1 MNGFTVLEEE
11 LMKKRVL
18 SLFMALAL
26 CLSMTPMSYAE
37 EAGAVTEQEAQSGE
51 SITDDTTDGDTTG
64 NDVSGGDVSDG
75 DADVQDAKED
85 AAVRAVQA
93 LIDALPGEVTAEN
106 ADELQAQLTAI
117 DEALAALT
125 EERRVGLD
133 MARYENIRAAL
144 TGFVAVQEGGHSHPI
159 CGDVSCTDSNHKLPD
174 GAEWQGVDTLTNNMT
189 AGYYYLT
196 DNVELPETWE
206 LSTNIVLCLNGH
218 SITQTT
224 TLRAVRI
231 LKGGMLTLTDCKGGG
246 TLTHAANVNGTG
258 VYVAGTFTMYGGSVT
273 GHTNPDSDGGGG
285 VYVVKEG
292 IFTMYG
298 GSITGNTN
306 TGSNGGAGVFVKS
319 GGKFTLNGG
328 SISGNTSTFNYSA
341 GGVYVRGTFT
351 MGGGDITGNKNTYDG
366 YSAGGVFVGGGTFT
380 MSNGKITKNTSAYYG
395 GGVYIDSGTF
405 TMDGG
410 SISVNES
417 TEKGGGVQISLGTFT
432 MSNGEITGN
441 KSTNG
446 GGVYKNFSGE
456 LTIEGGIISG
466 NNAKETGG
474 GVYANAYSD
483 GSIFTVSGAAQITGN
498 WTNGTFDTNAEG
510 YVQGTGEANNAYLAG
525 SGSIGSTIILGA
537 GLSEDARIGV
547 SISKWSLPTA
557 GNNVKIATGATNNEL
572 NYAEI
577 FSLDMDDQSYSVIR
591 DSEDLYICLHQ
602 HRWGYEV
609 SEDGATINAICK
621 EGCNTNGGS
630 VTIKA
635 PDAGTLTYDGNPK
648 TATLENKLPAGV
660 TAPTITYK
668 VKGSDSPIEAP
679 VNAGTYIASITL
691 TGVDNKS
698 ATASV
703 EYTIKADQANLVITG
718 DNTVVYG
725 KTLTLGT
732 TGGSGTGDV
741 TFRIDKNSSTGEA
754 TIAGNILTAGKTGD
768 VFVIA
773 TKAGDADYNEVVSE
787 SFIITITQA
796 TPTGKPAYTE
806 ITTDGKTL
814 ADAGLT
820 LTGSTL
826 SPAAGTLEWIDAEG
840 KVLSGNTRVE
850 ANKTYTWRF
859 TPEDKNYGTLTGD
872 VLLYLVEAPP
882 APKYRIIDGADSSWT
897 QNVDGS
903 LVIRGDGEFADFL
916 KVLVDGSEIDPAN
929 YTATKGSTIITLKP
943 EFLSTLSE
951 GSHTFAIV
959 WRDGS
964 ADTHFTV
971 ARNSS
976 GNSGGNNNGSNN
988 SSDNAG
994 SSDGTADK
1002 TVIAPKTGDD
1012 SMDALPAVFVVVSF
1026 AGLAGVLVFKKKNTY
1041 K

>member
-1 MNGFTVLEEE
+1 
-11 LMKKRVL
+11 MKKRVL

-26 CLSMTPMSYAE
+26 CLSMTPVSYAE

-85 AAVRAVQA
+85 AVVRAVQA

-125 EERRVGLD
+125 EERRAGLD

-159 CGDVSCTDSNHKLPD
+159 CGGAECTGIGGHSCANTEFKAWTFTDSLPT
-174 GAEWQGVDTLTNNMT
+174 E
-189 AGYYYLT
+189 AGNWYLT

-206 LSTNIVLCLNGH
+206 LSANIVLCLNGH

-258 VYVAGTFTMYGGSVT
+258 VYVAGTLTMYGGSVT
-273 GHTNPDSDGGGG
+273 GHTNSDSDGGGG

-306 TGSNGGAGVFVKS
+306 TGSHGGAGVFVKS

-328 SISGNTSTFNYSA
+328 SISGNTSKFNYSA
-341 GGVYVRGTFT
+341 GGVFVGGTFT
-351 MGGGDITGNKNTYDG
+351 MGGGDITGNTNTYDG

-456 LTIEGGIISG
+456 LIIEGGIISG

-498 WTNGTFDTNAEG
+498 WTNGTFDTNAER
-510 YVQGTGEANNAYLAG
+510 YVQGAGEANNAYLDG

-557 GNNVKIATGATNNEL
+557 GNNVKIATGATNDDL
-572 NYAEI
+572 NYAGI
-577 FSLDMDDQSYSVIR
+577 FPLDMGDQSYSVIR
-591 DSEDLYICLHQ
+591 DSDNNLLICF
-602 HRWGYEV
+602 HRHSWGYEV
-609 SEDGATINAICK
+609 SEADGATINAICK
-621 EGCNTNGGS
+621 EDDCPNTNGGS

-635 PDAGTLTYDGNPK
+635 PDAGTLAYDGNPK

-691 TGVDNKS
+691 TGADNKS

-703 EYTIKADQANLVITG
+703 EYTIKANQANLIIAG

-741 TFRIDKNSSTGEA
+741 TFRIDRASSTGEA
-754 TIAGNILTAGKTGD
+754 TIAGNILTAVKTGY
-768 VFVIA
+768 VAVIA
-773 TKAGDADYNEVVSE
+773 TKAGDADYNEAVSE

-840 KVLSGNTRVE
+840 KVLSGDTKVE
-850 ANKTYTWRF
+850 VNKTYTWRF

-872 VLLYLVEAPP
+872 VLLYLVETPS

-903 LVIRGDGEFADFL
+903 LVIRGDGEFVDFL
-916 KVLVDGSEIDPAN
+916 KVLVDGTEIDPAN
-929 YTATKGSTIITLKP
+929 YTATRGSTIITLKP

-976 GNSGGNNNGSNN
+976 GNNGGNNNGSNN
-988 SSDNAG
+988 NSNNSSNNAG